1 MDRLNINS
9 NIQKLDGEITGN
21 IQSVLNLTGEL
32 SNALVLSG
40 KLSPS
45 SIPLYPMY
53 DGVYEVTPVPELD
66 IVLDTRKKLLTQDVI
81 VNSIPYYE
89 ATNDSGGYTVT
100 IG

>member
-1 MDRLNINS
+1 MDTLDIKS
-9 NIQKLDGEITGN
+9 NLQKLDGEITGS
-21 IQSVLNLTGEL
+21 IQSVLNLTGNL
-32 SNALVLSG
+32 SNTLTLSG

-53 DGVYEVTPVPELD
+53 DGVYEVTPLPELD
-66 IVLDTRKKLLTQDVI
+66 IILNTKKKLLNDDVV
-81 VNSIPYYE
+81 VNSIPYFE